1 MSRFLMQ
8 KTKIT
13 LGIYALLLLMVII
26 FIMVSPGSFSPHHLL
41 NNFRQAAPL
50 GIVAIGQTLV
60 LLIGGIDLSV
70 GAVISLTN
78 VMAASMMMGNDANI
92 GGTIAVTLLLAA
104 FIGFVNGY
112 TILKV
117 KIPPFLVTL
126 AMSLVIEGAY
136 MVYTKGSPIGNI
148 AQGFRII
155 SDGWVGPL
163 PVAGIL
169 WVVVWGIFAF
179 LLYRVTWGRKVYAT
193 GGNTQAAYLA
203 GIKTPQIIVTTYM
216 LSSLLAGMAGLL
228 ISAYIGIASSGVGN
242 IYTLNSIAATVIG
255 GTTFAGGAGGLAGTF
270 AGVLIMSLLQSM
282 MTMMNIPEAGK
293 YISQG
298 VIIAVMVTINQRT
311 VRR

>member
-1 MSRFLMQ
+1 MQ

-13 LGIYALLLLMVII
+13 LGIYALLILMVII
-26 FIMVSPGSFSPHHLL
+26 FIMVSPGPFSPHHLL
-41 NNFRQAAPL
+41 NNFRQSAPL

-92 GGTIAVTLLLAA
+92 GVTVLVTLLLSA
-104 FIGFVNGY
+104 FIGFMNGY

-136 MVYTKGSPIGNI
+136 MVYTKGSPKGNI

-163 PVAGIL
+163 PIAGIL
-169 WVVVWGIFAF
+169 WVVIWGIFAL

-203 GIKTPQIIVTTYM
+203 GIKTPQIIIATYM
-216 LSSLLAGMAGLL
+216 FSSLLAGMAGLL

-255 GTTFAGGAGGLAGTF
+255 GTTFAGGSGGLAGTF

>member
-13 LGIYALLLLMVII
+13 LGIYALLLLMVIV
-26 FIMVSPGSFSPHHLL
+26 FIMVSPGPFSLQHLL

-78 VMAASMMMGNDANI
+78 VVAAGMMMGNDANI
-92 GGTIAVTLLLAA
+92 GVTIVVTLLLAA

-136 MVYTKGSPIGNI
+136 MVYTKGSPKGNI

-155 SDGWVGPL
+155 SDGWIGPL

-203 GIKTPQIIVTTYM
+203 GIKTPRIIVTTYM